1 MAIMQLPFLAQQLT
15 EQRDSWLPVLILL
28 VIAVGFGVG
37 NIAVS
42 LLIGPRKTGPGKE
55 TTYESGMIPIGD
67 TRKRFNVKFYLIA
80 ITFVVFD
87 VEVVFLYPWAVA
99 FPHTVAGS
107 TSVLGLPLSATILLV
122 SMLIFIGVILVGY
135 VYEWGKGVFSFD

>member
-1 MAIMQLPFLAQQLT
+1 MQLPFLAQQLT

-28 VIAVGFGVG
+28 VIAVGFGVA

>member
-1 MAIMQLPFLAQQLT
+1 MPLPFLAQQLT
-15 EQRDSWLPVLILL
+15 EQQNTWLPVLILL
-28 VIAVGFGVG
+28 VMGIGFGVV

-42 LLIGPRKTGPGKE
+42 LLIGPSRTGPGKE
-55 TTYESGMIPIGD
+55 TTYESGMVPVGD
-67 TRKRFNVKFYLIA
+67 TRRRFNVKFYLVA

-99 FPHTVAGS
+99 FPHSLAES

-122 SMLIFIGVILVGY
+122 SMLVFIGIILVGY
-135 VYEWGKGVFSFD
+135 VYEWGKGVFSWD